1 MFGNL
6 KAEMARKE
14 LLKKDVAKSLGIT
27 TKALDN
33 KLNGQ
38 TRFYLDE
45 ALKLCQ
51 ILGNASVEYL
61 FDKEA

>member
-6 KAEMARKE
+6 KAEMGRKE